1 MTDVGTARL
10 VEQLGSPDTNERALA
25 LAGLVRLGRA
35 ASPAL
40 RGALEDG
47 PEHVRAQ
54 AAQAL
59 AEIADPA
66 TVDELAVH
74 TRDGNPDVRAH
85 AALGLARVRDRR
97 ATDALVRTIDDLPDI
112 EHHPY
117 SLSVYGLIDLGLPA
131 LPSVVPLLSAVHA
144 TTRQRAFE
152 VVRATVTATGWD
164 WPALWTSL
172 GRYDPDTEPAEREA
186 AAAQWAAWCRA
197 NC

>member
-1 MTDVGTARL
+1 
-10 VEQLGSPDTNERALA
+10 
-25 LAGLVRLGRA
+25 
-35 ASPAL
+35 
-40 RGALEDG
+40 
-47 PEHVRAQ
+47 
-54 AAQAL
+54 
-59 AEIADPA
+59 
-66 TVDELAVH
+66 VH

-85 AALGLARVRDRR
+85 AALGLARVGDRR
-97 ATDALVRTIDDLPDI
+97 ATAALVRTIDDLPDI

-131 LPSVVPLLSAVHA
+131 LPTVVPLLSAVHA
-144 TTRQRAFE
+144 ITRQRAFE